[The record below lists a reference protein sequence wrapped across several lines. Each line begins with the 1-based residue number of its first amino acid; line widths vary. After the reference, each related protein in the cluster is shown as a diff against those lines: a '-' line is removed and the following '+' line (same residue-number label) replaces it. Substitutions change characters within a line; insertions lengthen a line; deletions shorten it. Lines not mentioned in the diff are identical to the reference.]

1 MSVAVLGLLFIVLLL
16 WIVAWYLPSV
26 RYRQSLLLFASYLFY
41 SHWGIGFLSVLIA
54 SSLMNYACGSMLR
67 RRLSVGQLWIGIAL
81 NLLLLSFYKYLPPLF
96 EVIAADS
103 WQTGLFSQIVMPVGI
118 SFWTFQGISYLI
130 DIYREEE
137 IDPSLIE
144 FCLYMGFWPTVF
156 AGPVCRLP
164 RMLPQFRQV
173 SELRL
178 DDVSLG
184 MRRIVQGLFMKMV
197 LAEILASGLTSGG
210 GVVAGFDQ
218 VKEGWGGLDVW
229 LLAIGFGFQLF
240 FDFAGY
246 SHIVIGV
253 GRIFGIRLEEN
264 FDRPYLSTTPA
275 AFWTRWHMSLSFWIR
290 DYVFVPLAT
299 MRRDRWWFYLALIL
313 SMALFGLWH
322 GAKATFI
329 LWGLYQGL
337 LLVTHRLGQQI
348 KRQVPFTWPPY
359 MSTCLS
365 WGTTFSL
372 MSLGWIFF
380 RARDLDQ
387 AMIMFH
393 AVFSLGGYGQLA
405 LPPSFYILTLSAV
418 IGYFLYETVKSLSV
432 GCRARNEKEVE
443 NNIQAPMRMRFRG
456 SFATLMVIAVE
467 LLDFFA
473 SRMWW
478 WLTPMIVMSLV
489 LVGLII
495 PRISAVSPFIYTL
508 F

>member
-1 MSVAVLGLLFIVLLL
+1 MTVATLGLLFVVLFL

-26 RYRQSLLLFASYLFY
+26 KYRQAVLLLASYLFY

-54 SSLMNYACGSMLR
+54 SSLMNYACGWILR
-67 RRLSVGQLWIGIAL
+67 RRLSAGRLWIGVAL

-96 EVIAADS
+96 EIIAADS
-103 WQTGLFSQIVMPVGI
+103 WNSALFSQILMPVGI
-118 SFWTFQGISYLI
+118 SFWTFQGLSYLI

-137 IDPSLIE
+137 LDPSLIE

-173 SELRL
+173 SELRW

-184 MRRIVQGLFMKMV
+184 MRRVVQGLFMKMV

-218 VKEGWGGLDVW
+218 IKEGWGGLDVW

-253 GRIFGIRLEEN
+253 ARIFGIHLEEN
-264 FDRPYLSTTPA
+264 FNRPYLSLSPS
-275 AFWTRWHMSLSFWIR
+275 AFWTRWHMSLSSWIR
-290 DYVFVPLAT
+290 DYVFLPLAT
-299 MRRDRWWFYLALIL
+299 MRRDRWWLYIALVL
-313 SMALFGLWH
+313 SMTLFGLWH

-329 LWGLYQGL
+329 VWGFYQGL
-337 LLVTHRLGQQI
+337 LLVTHRVGQQI
-348 KRQVPFTWPPY
+348 KRQVSFTWPSY
-359 MSTCLS
+359 MGNWLA

-372 MSLGWIFF
+372 ISLGWILF

-387 AMIMFH
+387 AVIMFQ
-393 AVFSLGGYGQLA
+393 AVFSLGGYGHMA
-405 LPPSFYILTLSAV
+405 LPPTFYFLTLSVV
-418 IGYFLYETVKSLSV
+418 IGYFLCEAMKSLLA
-432 GCRARNEKEVE
+432 GYGARYEKELE
-443 NNIQAPMRMRFRG
+443 NNIRVPMAMRVSG
-456 SFATLMVIAVE
+456 SSVSLMVVAVE
-467 LLDFFA
+467 LLYLLGN
-473 SRMWW
+473 RMWW

-495 PRISAVSPFIYTL
+495 PKISAVSPFIYTL